1 MQMIAFSYPT
11 LAVSTIYCIWLAYRR
26 AVLQR
31 ERDLRER
38 VAYMLWIIANRMST
52 ESTPNGNSS
61 CSSFNSQLKEN
72 KSWNIR

>member
-52 ESTPNGNSS
+52 ESAPNGNSS